1 MYNNIVKS
9 LSINDFKEVV
19 LNDDKLFKQL
29 FELITKR
36 IKQYNLD
43 KKIILGNNI
52 QLKLTT
58 NNNETKLSCNNYNQL
73 LTNIVVASK
82 KFGCSDKLRRNINV
96 CYFVRNTS
104 KFNEY
109 VEKLLLTYIKE
120 DILPNITFL
129 KKCELSHKRG
139 IITDDMIPYLLD
151 FQNEMKYQ

>member
-1 MYNNIVKS
+1 MYNNNVKS
-9 LSINDFKEVV
+9 LSINEFKEVV
-19 LNDDKLFKQL
+19 LNDNKLFKQL

-52 QLKLTT
+52 QLILSTHD
-58 NNNETKLSCNNYNQL
+58 NETKLSCNNYNQL
-73 LTNIVVASK
+73 LTNIVIASK
-82 KFGCSDKLRRNINV
+82 KYGCSDKLRRNINV

-104 KFNEY
+104 KFNECI
-109 VEKLLLTYIKE
+109 EKLLLLYINE
-120 DILPNITFL
+120 EILPNNIFL